1 MNEVLLPGN
10 LSLKKLAKKHG
21 LSYNKAWRSI
31 KEHFTEQPA
40 PRTNIYDCLK
50 QVNLKQ
56 FVEEKYFSSNFVS
69 MEWGPLMTELKVRYP
84 ILNSY
89 ANKSLEN
96 AIRKCRDLRAVSIKR
111 KPANFNSRILL
122 QRQLLVGSLILQ
134 LHSHGDP
141 MCFFD
146 ETILSEKNFK
156 KTAIGNSILM
166 PLVANYSISKLYC
179 LVMFSLD
186 GKVAFQFSTVPNT
199 SNATVAFFKQA
210 IPKSIDTNSQKKLTI
225 VLDNAAVQKTAE
237 LKGLVDVF
245 PINLLYNIP
254 CSPFLNPVEDFFMEI
269 KKSFKTHYHQQR
281 ENCLFGML
289 QSFKNV
295 IKRGDFDWMI
305 RKMAVNLQR
314 RLQVHGFDC

>member
-1 MNEVLLPGN
+1 
-10 LSLKKLAKKHG
+10 
-21 LSYNKAWRSI
+21 
-31 KEHFTEQPA
+31 
-40 PRTNIYDCLK
+40 
-50 QVNLKQ
+50 
-56 FVEEKYFSSNFVS
+56 
-69 MEWGPLMTELKVRYP
+69 
-84 ILNSY
+84 
-89 ANKSLEN
+89 
-96 AIRKCRDLRAVSIKR
+96 
-111 KPANFNSRILL
+111 
-122 QRQLLVGSLILQ
+122 
-134 LHSHGDP
+134 
-141 MCFFD
+141 
-146 ETILSEKNFK
+146 
-156 KTAIGNSILM
+156 M

-210 IPKSIDTNSQKKLTI
+210 IPKFIYTNSQKKLTI

-237 LKGLVDVF
+237 LKGLVEVL

-295 IKRGDFDWMI
+295 IKRGNFDWMI

-314 RLQVHGFDC
+314 RLQVHGFDIIQSNPVMRFLNKRNPEDEDDEDSQMTMVRVNPSHDDVQLPGPEKRVKY